1 MPLHVDMSIWR
12 GNNAPALTWTL
23 PDTVPLT
30 DSAFYLTIGAAGTI
44 LLTKDTIGGTLV
56 LNTST
61 RQLSFSYTT
70 AESRLIPAG
79 QIAEYEIE
87 RHTDGVEITEIYG
100 FMTGLGG
107 LNTDE
112 TPGTGGALDFSA
124 PENSNLQ
131 LMGWI

>member
-30 DSAFYLTIGAAGTI
+30 DSDFFLTIGVAGTL
-44 LLTKDTIGGTLV
+44 LLTKDTGSGTLV
-56 LNTST
+56 LNPAT
-61 RQLSFSYTT
+61 RALTFSYTT
-70 AESRLIPAG
+70 AESRQIPEG

-112 TPGTGGALDFSA
+112 APGTGSALDFSA